1 MLSSPNVMFGVAR
14 IHETETAPRNRN
26 RAPTLTQGSINGILE
41 QIFGIQT
48 GFVGNVT
55 SQAVKAIGFRGA
67 AEQANDKHM
76 DGWSEMCKK
85 AGVLNTPLT
94 PYIDAEL
101 LAHNHLSVSGRMI
114 ESTGFMYAFPQLTE
128 ESLRPQLAT
137 YIQQGLFPAV
147 G

>member
-1 MLSSPNVMFGVAR
+1 MFGVAR